1 MWSKEPDHPVRI
13 GHDEVAGPDAAPAVA
28 PPRAPASPLGMQEV
42 HEVLDAAPDAIVVVD
57 GTGAIVLAN
66 SEAERM
72 LGYSRADLLGAN
84 VDLLVPERTRSLHE
98 ARRAAYSD
106 NPTLRPMARQTELTV
121 RRADGTEL
129 PVEISLSPLDSAR
142 GRLVCA
148 AIRDV
153 SDQREMHAM
162 FRGLLE
168 SAPDAMV
175 IADASGTI
183 VLVNAQ
189 TERMFGYAR
198 MDLVGRPVEMLVPER
213 FRGRHA
219 GHREGFA
226 RAPRVR
232 PMGAGAELW
241 GRRHDGSEFPVEI
254 SLSPLVT
261 EDRTLLCSAIRD
273 VTDRRDVERE
283 LRRHRDH
290 LEELVEERTTA
301 LRASHAEME
310 AFSYSVSHDLRAPLR
325 SLDGFSQ
332 ALLEDYGEALDE
344 DGRDYLGRIRRGSQR
359 MATLL
364 DAMLKLSQL
373 TRSELVPTDV
383 DVTALA
389 RETIDELRQ
398 ADPDRVVEATVQ
410 DGLRVTADARL
421 LEVALDNLIG
431 NAWKFTADRDDARIE
446 VRAAELDGTPGF
458 AVSDNGAGFDMAY
471 RDKLFGAFQRLHA
484 NDEFPGTG
492 IGLATVQ
499 RIVHRHG
506 GRIEAD
512 AAVGQGATFTF
523 TLQS

>member
-1 MWSKEPDHPVRI
+1 MRVGQE
-13 GHDEVAGPDAAPAVA
+13 EAAATVVPRTTA
-28 PPRAPASPLGMQEV
+28 PPRAPVAALGAQEIRD
-42 HEVLDAAPDAIVVVD
+42 VLDAAPDAIVVVD
-57 GTGAIVLAN
+57 GRGTVVLVN
-66 SEAERM
+66 SEAQRM
-72 LGYSRADLLGAN
+72 LGYTRDELLGRS
-84 VDLLVPERTRSLHE
+84 VDLLVPE
-98 ARRAAYSD
+98 AARAAHALHRAHYAEAAAV
-106 NPTLRPMARQTELTV
+106 RPMARETELTV
-121 RRADGTEL
+121 RLADGAEL
-129 PVEISLSPLDSAR
+129 PVEISLSPLDGPH

-153 SDQREMHAM
+153 TAQRRMHAM

-175 IADASGTI
+175 IADPAGTI

-189 TERMFGYAR
+189 TERMFGYDR
-198 MDLVGRPVEMLVPER
+198 GELVGRPVELLVPER

-219 GHREGFA
+219 GHRAGFA
-226 RAPRVR
+226 AAPRVR

-241 GRRHDGSEFPVEI
+241 GRRADGSEFPVEI

-261 EDRTLLCSAIRD
+261 EDGTLLCSAIRD
-273 VTDRRDVERE
+273 VTERRAVEHE
-283 LRRHRDH
+283 LLRHRDH
-290 LEELVEERTTA
+290 LEDLVEERTTA

-332 ALLEDYGEALDE
+332 ALLEDYGATLDAE
-344 DGRDYLGRIRRGSQR
+344 GVDYLQRIRRGSQR

-373 TRSELVPTDV
+373 TRSELARTTV
-383 DVTALA
+383 DVSALA
-389 RETIDELRQ
+389 AEVVSDLR
-398 ADPDRVVEATVQ
+398 ATAPGRDVEVVVE
-410 DGLRVTADARL
+410 DGLTATADARL
-421 LEVALDNLIG
+421 LEVVLENLIG
-431 NAWKFTADRDDARIE
+431 NAWKFTSERPDARIE
-446 VRAAELDGTPGF
+446 VRAAELDGTPAF
-458 AVSDNGAGFDMAY
+458 AISDNGAGFDMAY

-506 GRIEAD
+506 GRITAD
-512 AAVGQGATFTF
+512 GAVGRGATFTF
-523 TLQS
+523 TLQP